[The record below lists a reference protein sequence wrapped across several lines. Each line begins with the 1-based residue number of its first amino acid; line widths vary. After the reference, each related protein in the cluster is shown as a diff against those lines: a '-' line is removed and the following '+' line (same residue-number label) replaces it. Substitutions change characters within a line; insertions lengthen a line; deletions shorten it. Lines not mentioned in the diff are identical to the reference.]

1 MKQEHEIRVT
11 FAHGAKHIM
20 RTKSKLGALHFLAAL
35 RDIGAGMVVLS
46 AAVTAVDERGRHT
59 HPPMPRCED
68 GIWRD
73 ENGAVVLEGEDLF
86 AWRPA

>member
-1 MKQEHEIRVT
+1 MSTEYEIRVT

-46 AAVTAVDERGRHT
+46 AKTTRVEEDGRHT

-73 ENGAVVLEGEDLF
+73 ENGAAVLEGEDICE
-86 AWRPA
+86 WRPA